1 MAYTTTIR
9 NKEWKT
15 TNNNKRKS
23 GSKTNEEKRKKWNGK
38 RSKSKRRKK
47 NILNRFSKVGGLAE
61 WRKHASSVFRCLK
74 THYNY
79 CSGGF
84 FF

>member
-1 MAYTTTIR
+1 MEAKQMKKKER
-9 NKEWKT
+9 NEME
-15 TNNNKRKS
+15 
-23 GSKTNEEKRKKWNGK
+23 NEAKATEE
-38 RSKSKRRKK
+38 KK